1 MNVPAH
7 LEPLRRS
14 KLMDECEHE
23 GCNEVTDL
31 QITLQY
37 DAIVVWQCWRCQG
50 LPELTLHK
58 QCEGCNA
65 WFVGTVSTKRC
76 GHGPQCQEQPA

>member
-1 MNVPAH
+1 MNIPPH

-14 KLMDECEHE
+14 KLMDECAR
-23 GCNEVTDL
+23 CKEVTDL
-31 QITLQY
+31 QLSTPSGK
-37 DAIVVWQCWRCQG
+37 VVWLCWQCQE

-65 WFVGTVSTKRC
+65 WFVGTEKTKRC
-76 GHGPQCQEQPA
+76 GHGPQCQEQP